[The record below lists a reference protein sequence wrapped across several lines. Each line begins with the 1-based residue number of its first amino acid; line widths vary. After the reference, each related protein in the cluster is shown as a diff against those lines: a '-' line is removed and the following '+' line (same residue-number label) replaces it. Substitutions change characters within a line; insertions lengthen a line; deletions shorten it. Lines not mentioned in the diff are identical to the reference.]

1 MEKFFF
7 AEVKLL
13 FMIGLK
19 AANKGSWAKTHYVSS
34 ALASEKLQGG

>member
-1 MEKFFF
+1 MGKFFF

-19 AANKGSWAKTHYVSS
+19 TANKGSWAKTHYVSS